1 MDDLVRWFGEQIDLD
16 EMHAKKDLAVLD
28 RASAQG
34 DWEAHYGYNLPYSE
48 LHAGGQLIGSLTAHR
63 EGLADGEQDQ
73 HAADALLVARMVRK
87 ARARAEQALREVEA
101 KRLILDE
108 YEKALDRRRLF
119 RDDVASAGA
128 LLQMVAVVKLLA
140 LPFADREG
148 FREEWR
154 P

>member
-1 MDDLVRWFGEQIDLD
+1 MDDLVQWLRAQLD
-16 EMHAKKDLAVLD
+16 DEAAHAKKDLAVLE
-28 RASAQG
+28 RASAG
-34 DWEAHYGYNLPYSE
+34 GNWEVHYGHNLPSSE
-48 LHAGGQLIGSLTAHR
+48 LHADGQLIGRLTAHR
-63 EGLADGEQDQ
+63 EVLADGERDQ
-73 HAADALLVARMVRK
+73 HDADAMLVARMVRK

-140 LPFADREG
+140 LPYADRPG
-148 FREEWR
+148 YREEWR